1 MNFMLVKAKGW
12 PMNANENAKDNHLS
26 HSSNTT
32 QGISG
37 KTTQDIFEE
46 TDPAVAGKVNKAVK
60 SLAKNIVEEADEL
73 RPDKLKYM
81 ADMLVELR
89 KIAENLDEKMVSYL
103 IEMAILELHTVRSL
117 SKFSGE
123 ISDKK

>member
-1 MNFMLVKAKGW
+1 MLVKAKGW
-12 PMNANENAKDNHLS
+12 PMNANENAKDNHNS
-26 HSSNTT
+26 HSSHISKGSSGNTR
-32 QGISG
+32 
-37 KTTQDIFEE
+37 QDIFED
-46 TDPAVAGKVNKAVK
+46 TDPAVADKVSKVVE
-60 SLAKNIVEEADEL
+60 SLAEKLVDDKDL
-73 RPDKLKYM
+73 MRPDKLKYM

-123 ISDKK
+123 VSDNK